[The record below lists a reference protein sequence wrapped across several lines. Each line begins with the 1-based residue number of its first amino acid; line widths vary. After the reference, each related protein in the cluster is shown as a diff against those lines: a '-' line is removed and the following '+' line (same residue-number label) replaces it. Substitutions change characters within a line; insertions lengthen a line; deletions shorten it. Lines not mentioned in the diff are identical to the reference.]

1 MAGTL
6 SSNSTSTTGPITCTT
21 RPTFSVA
28 MYLFLA
34 TRRAAA
40 QRRGASS
47 PCYVLRSL
55 RPRSRHHLD
64 DLLRDRRPPPL
75 VIPLRAPPLPP
86 LVHVEGEPVDHAPR
100 VARGRVHGRHARA
113 VLRRR
118 GLQ

>member
-64 DLLRDRRPPPL
+64 DLLRDRR
-75 VIPLRAPPLPP
+75 LPH
-86 LVHVEGEPVDHAPR
+86 LVHVEREPVDHVTR

-118 GLQ
+118 GLQEGAPDLD